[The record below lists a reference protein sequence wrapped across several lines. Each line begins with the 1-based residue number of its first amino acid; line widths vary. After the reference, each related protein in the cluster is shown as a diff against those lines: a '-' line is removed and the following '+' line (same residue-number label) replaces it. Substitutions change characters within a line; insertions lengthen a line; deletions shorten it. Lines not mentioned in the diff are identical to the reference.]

1 MRKQSTPRS
10 DTSRS
15 GDLAIAQQTRTRRRS
30 GSARQQLRRRRD
42 DSLRAGLAIVAGRTA
57 GALSRRLHLGG
68 GTSIAGIV
76 AQQMYPGIIAHLA
89 TQLAHGS
96 VIVTG

>member
-15 GDLAIAQQTRTRRRS
+15 GDLAVNKQPRTRHLS
-30 GSARQQLRRRRD
+30 GSDRQQLRRRRD
-42 DSLRAGLAIVAGRTA
+42 NSLRAGLAVVAGRTA
-57 GALSRRLHLGG
+57 GALSRGLHLGG

-76 AQQMYPGIIAHLA
+76 AQQMYPGIIEHLA
-89 TQLAHGS
+89 TQLLYDNA
-96 VIVTG
+96 TAT